1 MDDWTTRFRPE
12 FAALVREHANRAPG
26 FVTLLG
32 LSVEEYGPGTVRCRL
47 PYRPEIDNSM
57 GSVHGGAIAALID
70 HTLSLAVYPLVAP
83 GVWVATTNMSVQ
95 YLHPVRSGDC
105 FADGTV
111 VSLGTRQAVVR
122 VEVTNAGRTVAVAV
136 GGIMV
141 RERETPRTATQP

>member
-1 MDDWTTRFRPE
+1 MDDFTARFRPE
-12 FAALVREHANRAPG
+12 FAALVREHANRARG
-26 FVTLLG
+26 FVTLVG

-70 HTLSLAVYPLVAP
+70 HTLSLAVYPLVDP
-83 GVWVATTNMSVQ
+83 GVWVATTNMSEQ
-95 YLHPVRSGDC
+95 YLHPVRAGDC

-111 VSLGTRQAVVR
+111 VSLGSRQAVVR

-141 RERETPRTATQP
+141 RERETRPAGQP

>member
-1 MDDWTTRFRPE
+1 MSDVTTRFRPE
-12 FAALVREHANRAPG
+12 FAAKVRERANQVRG
-26 FVTLLG
+26 FVPLLG

-47 PYRPEIDNSM
+47 AYRPEIDNSM

-70 HTLSLAVYPLVAP
+70 HTLSLAVYPLVEP

-111 VSLGTRQAVVR
+111 LSLGSRQAVVR

-141 RERETPRTATQP
+141 RERETARPEPGP

>member
-1 MDDWTTRFRPE
+1 MSDVTTRFRPE
-12 FAALVREHANRAPG
+12 FAAKVRERANQVRG
-26 FVTLLG
+26 FVPLLG

-47 PYRPEIDNSM
+47 AYRPEIDNSM

-70 HTLSLAVYPLVAP
+70 HTLSLAVYPLVEP

-95 YLHPVRSGDC
+95 YIHPVRSGDC

-111 VSLGTRQAVVR
+111 LSLGSRQAVVR

-141 RERETPRTATQP
+141 REREPPHPEPGT